1 MLKLSYKNRLTG
13 HMILGEINMVNKLD
27 EIDFKQPLSKNDLLK
42 VLKKEARAIYIQDIM
57 KASHFLREDA
67 SFMPPRERDDFIAR
81 FTRAFFTRIKDIKDD
96 QTDYHGVVNP
106 VKLRDFLKVQEEQS
120 LNSRTVSERCFHRIA
135 RVVST
140 YTAFVREESIHPV
153 GTRFPGGFTLQLVD
167 GVYLCPVKDKQKD
180 TPSALCRF
188 CVSVQDKSVD

>member
-1 MLKLSYKNRLTG
+1 
-13 HMILGEINMVNKLD
+13 MVKKLD
-27 EIDFKQPLSKNDLLK
+27 EIDFNHPLSKNDLLK
-42 VLKKEARAIYIQDIM
+42 VLKMEARAIHIQDIM

-81 FTRAFFTRIKDIKDD
+81 FTKAFFARIKDIKDD
-96 QTDYHGVVNP
+96 QSDYHGIVNP

-120 LNSRTVSERCFHRIA
+120 LNSRTASERCFHLIA

-140 YTAFVREESIHPV
+140 YTTFVREESIHPV
-153 GTRFPGGFTLQLVD
+153 GTRFPGGFTLRLVD

-188 CVSVQDKSVD
+188 CVSVQDKIVD

>member
-1 MLKLSYKNRLTG
+1 
-13 HMILGEINMVNKLD
+13 MVNKLD
-27 EIDFKQPLSKNDLLK
+27 EIDFNQPLSKNDLLR
-42 VLKKEARAIYIQDIM
+42 VLKKEARSIHIQDIM

-67 SFMPPRERDDFIAR
+67 SFMPPLERDDFIAR

-96 QTDYHGVVNP
+96 QSDYRGALNP
-106 VKLRDFLKVQEEQS
+106 VKLRDFLKIQEKQT
-120 LNSRTVSERCFHRIA
+120 LNSRTADERCFHRIA

-153 GTRFPGGFTLQLVD
+153 GTRFPGGFTLRLMD

-188 CVSVQDKSVD
+188 CVSIQDKSVD